1 MSHELARIE
10 ALEKRVTKLEKL
22 LKSREGSEKWGED
35 SVVQQQQQQGQEISM
50 KAGNRHLNDFRPYLD
65 LLELRNTD
73 RLEEFARRWI
83 PEQTLKK
90 AREIKKKRGKVDG
103 D

>member
-50 KAGNRHLNDFRPYLD
+50 KAGMV
-65 LLELRNTD
+65 ELVENYK
-73 RLEEFARRWI
+73 
-83 PEQTLKK
+83 LK
-90 AREIKKKRGKVDG
+90 ILIYT
-103 D
+103 

>member
-35 SVVQQQQQQGQEISM
+35 SVVQQQQQQGQVMER
-50 KAGNRHLNDFRPYLD
+50 KANNDRPYSEVLD
-65 LLELRNTD
+65 VGDVVIEALIQ
-73 RLEEFARRWI
+73 RWV
-83 PEQTLKK
+83 PAETLKK